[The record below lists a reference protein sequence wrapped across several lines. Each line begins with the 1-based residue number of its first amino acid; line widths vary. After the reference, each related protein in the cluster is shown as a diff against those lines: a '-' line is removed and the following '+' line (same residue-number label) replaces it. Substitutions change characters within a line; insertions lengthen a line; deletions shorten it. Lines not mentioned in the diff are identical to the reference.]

1 MQKSIVNNKNEKLI
15 FDQYRD
21 YAYAS
26 LGYNLGIS
34 YDTTGILKQISNELR
49 KKFFPR
55 V

>member
-21 YAYAS
+21 YAS

-34 YDTTGILKQISNELR
+34 
-49 KKFFPR
+49 
-55 V
+55 